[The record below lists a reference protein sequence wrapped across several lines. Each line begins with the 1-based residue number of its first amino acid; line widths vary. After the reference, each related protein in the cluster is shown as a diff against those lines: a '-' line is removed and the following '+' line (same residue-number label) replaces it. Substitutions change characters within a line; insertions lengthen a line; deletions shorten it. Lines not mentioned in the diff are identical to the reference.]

1 MDVVIAQ
8 LVAGISVGSVLLLAA
23 LGLSLTFGQMG
34 VINNAHGEFMMVGAY
49 SGFLVQMVVAEAGL
63 SLFVS
68 LLVGFL
74 LGGLLGLV
82 LEITL
87 VSRMR
92 SRPLD
97 TLLATFGVALV
108 LQQLARDLFGS
119 QPVFVA
125 APGWLSGP
133 VSLFGINVPA
143 ARVFIFGLSIACLVA
158 LHLVLQL
165 TPLGRQIRATM
176 QNRDL
181 AEASGISTRTV
192 DRVTFFLG
200 SGIAGIAGAG
210 LTLLNSISFNFGANF
225 IVGAFLVI
233 VAGGVGQLKGTVI
246 AAFALG
252 IFSAVTEYFTSASM
266 ATVFMLLAV
275 VVLLQF
281 RPQGIVS
288 VRTRS
293 LA

>member
-1 MDVVIAQ
+1 MEVIVAQ
-8 LVAGISVGSVLLLAA
+8 LLAGISLGSVLLLAA

-49 SGFLVQMVVAEAGL
+49 AGFLVQLVISNAGL
-63 SLFVS
+63 SLVLS
-68 LLVGFL
+68 LIVGFL
-74 LGGLLGLV
+74 LGGLLGV
-82 LEITL
+82 ILEMTL

-92 SRPLD
+92 TRPLD

-108 LQQLARDLFGS
+108 LQQLARDVFGP

-125 APGWLSGP
+125 TPSWLSAP
-133 VSLFGINVPA
+133 VSILGVSIPA
-143 ARVFIFGLSIACLVA
+143 TRVFIFALSLACLA
-158 LHLVLQL
+158 LLQLVLQF

-176 QNRDL
+176 GNRDL

-210 LTLLNSISFNFGANF
+210 LALLNSISFNFGATY

-246 AAFALG
+246 AAFGLG
-252 IFSAVTEYFTSASM
+252 IFSAFMEYLTSASM
-266 ATVFMLLAV
+266 ASVFMLLAV
-275 VVLLQF
+275 VLLLQF